1 MLGLPSKK
9 NQPDA
14 MNTLPP
20 RKTIRGRQVRYTL
33 VPTLV
38 GSMMIMMP
46 RRESDG
52 GPEWPETIR
61 PMDR

>member
-9 NQPDA
+9 NQPDVRT
-14 MNTLPP
+14 TLPP
-20 RKTIRGRQVRYTL
+20 RKNARGRHIRYTL
-33 VPTLV
+33 VPTMV

-52 GPEWPETIR
+52 GPEWPETI
-61 PMDR
+61 PSLK